1 MKFLEPIKNFIES
14 KDQKE
19 FLRYLIISLGV
30 IVFLAVLVLWW
41 RHYRLSSAEEMIQ
54 DINTEREQVKQILSK
69 HKHLEKEEKDL
80 NELMAKNPDFTILGY
95 ITHLL
100 DEFRL
105 RSSTPL
111 EENISAGA
119 GTDTYAEIISH
130 IEIVDT
136 DMQTLA
142 KLFQEIEKE
151 KRVSIKSID
160 ITRAK
165 PTTVNVRLEIATLR
179 KKT

>member
-1 MKFLEPIKNFIES
+1 MKFLEPIRDFIES
-14 KDQKE
+14 KNQQE
-19 FLRYLIISLGV
+19 FFRYLLVSLGV
-30 IVFLAVLVLWW
+30 LCALAAAILWW
-41 RHYRLSSAEEMIQ
+41 RHYRLSSAEEMLQ
-54 DINTEREQVKQILSK
+54 DINSQREQVKQVLSK
-69 HKHLEKEEKDL
+69 NKYLQKEEKEL
-80 NELMAKNPDFTILGY
+80 NELMAKSPDFTILGY
-95 ITHLL
+95 MEHLL
-100 DEFRL
+100 NEFRL
-105 RSSTPL
+105 KSSTPL
-111 EENISAGA
+111 AENISAGA

-151 KRVSIKSID
+151 KRVSIKSIE